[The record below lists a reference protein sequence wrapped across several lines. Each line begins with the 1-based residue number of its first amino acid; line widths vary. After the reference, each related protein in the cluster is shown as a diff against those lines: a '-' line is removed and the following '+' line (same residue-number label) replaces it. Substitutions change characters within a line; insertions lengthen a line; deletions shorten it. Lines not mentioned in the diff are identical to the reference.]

1 MSVTNE
7 KENHHGYAKKRI
19 IACPDAF
26 FKIHRSS
33 REEDDIDDIEIG
45 ANTDISVH
53 DEGNISESSGD
64 FDISSLLSK

>member
-19 IACPDAF
+19 IACP
-26 FKIHRSS
+26 
-33 REEDDIDDIEIG
+33 DDIDDIEIG

-64 FDISSLLSK
+64 FDICSLLSK

>member
-1 MSVTNE
+1 MSVTNK

-45 ANTDISVH
+45 ANISVH